1 MLEKSYAMFIINV
14 NKYSRIDTLFKVC
27 QTSFQLYSQKRQIFD
42 GRQNHSGIQRQTS
55 PHAAH
60 SHSLPANRRDND
72 LLQGMCATN
81 IILNDTSCE
90 YQAKFRSCVSVQ
102 STHIWQSAKGRIWV
116 CVWERGLSL
125 FPRPKFLGRVP
136 DEEIGR
142 WKERLE
148 EPETLCG
155 STACGK
161 AYSHTILGV
170 WSWSLRTA
178 STKTHTEAHCT

>member
-1 MLEKSYAMFIINV
+1 M
-14 NKYSRIDTLFKVC
+14 
-27 QTSFQLYSQKRQIFD
+27 FD
-42 GRQNHSGIQRQTS
+42 GRQNHSGIQPQTS

-81 IILNDTSCE
+81 IILNGTSYG

-102 STHIWQSAKGRIWV
+102 STHIWQSAKGRIRV

-142 WKERLE
+142 WKERPE
-148 EPETLCG
+148 EPETLLRALHVAKHIPTLFLG
-155 STACGK
+155 SDPG
-161 AYSHTILGV
+161 AYAQHPQKHILRHTV
-170 WSWSLRTA
+170 
-178 STKTHTEAHCT
+178 HT

>member
-1 MLEKSYAMFIINV
+1 MVGKITQE
-14 NKYSRIDTLFKVC
+14 YSHKPAHMQPT
-27 QTSFQLYSQKRQIFD
+27 
-42 GRQNHSGIQRQTS
+42 
-55 PHAAH
+55 PMH

-90 YQAKFRSCVSVQ
+90 YQAKFRSCVSVR

-136 DEEIGR
+136 DEEIR
-142 WKERLE
+142 IWKEAGGTWDPLWE
-148 EPETLCG
+148 HCMWQNIFPHYSWGLILMFMHSIHKNTYQGTL
-155 STACGK
+155 
-161 AYSHTILGV
+161 YID
-170 WSWSLRTA
+170 
-178 STKTHTEAHCT
+178 THSSSQANIHWD